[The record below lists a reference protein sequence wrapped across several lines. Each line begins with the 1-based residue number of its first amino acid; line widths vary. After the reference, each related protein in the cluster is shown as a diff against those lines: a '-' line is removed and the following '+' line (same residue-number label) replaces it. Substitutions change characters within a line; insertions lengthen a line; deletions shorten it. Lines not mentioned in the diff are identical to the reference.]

1 MNWMLRCD
9 RILAAIERLAAVMLF
24 SVLVLGLFL
33 NIVLRAI
40 FGISLYA
47 VPEFTPAI
55 VLWLALIGASLA
67 LRQGRHVKI
76 ELLLRYASVT
86 ARRVAKRITA
96 VFGLFLMGVLCL
108 AATEFLRNEIVIFG
122 IAGTLSAILP
132 LFCAVAF
139 FRFLL
144 QALDPDV
151 ANTAARHSGP
161 NNTRPKAERP

>member
-108 AATEFLRNEIVIFG
+108 AATR
-122 IAGTLSAILP
+122 AS
-132 LFCAVAF
+132 
-139 FRFLL
+139 R
-144 QALDPDV
+144 
-151 ANTAARHSGP
+151 
-161 NNTRPKAERP
+161 RPI